1 MKRLITKYCILFV
14 LLTGLAN
21 AQPHLRVSSLINW
34 PDTAYQNQVFPVET
48 VVENIGTAVY
58 QAPLQ
63 IVLKADSNV
72 FSYLFYNSTQTITIL
87 PGDTVHLS
95 MPGGY
100 LFDSSVFKPGNNVVV
115 VWPFTTQ
122 SAAIDTFQTVVYF
135 NNLGTQGLNDPKPIP
150 GLSIYPNPAQAETY
164 IYSPTSGLERVRIMD
179 AFGREISTIPGNRQH
194 KMNLPLEGLP
204 AGIYLLE
211 IFGTAGDKS
220 IYRILRTLP

>member
-34 PDTAYQNQVFPVET
+34 PDTAYQNQVFPVIS

-122 SAAIDTFQTVVYF
+122 TAAIDTFQTIVYF
-135 NNLGTQGLNDPKPIP
+135 NNIGVQGINDPTPIP
-150 GLSIYPNPAQAETY
+150 GLSVYPNPAQAETY
-164 IYSPTSGLERVRIMD
+164 IYSPNTGLERVRILD
-179 AFGREISTIPGNRQH
+179 TYGREISTIPGNRAH

-211 IFGTAGDKS
+211 VFGSAGEKS
-220 IYRILRTLP
+220 IYRILRTMP

>member
-34 PDTAYQNQVFPVET
+34 PDTAYQNQVFPVVS
-48 VVENIGTAVY
+48 VVENIGTAVF

-72 FSYLFYNSTQTITIL
+72 FSYLYYNSTATVTIL

-95 MPGGY
+95 QPGGY
-100 LFDSSVFKPGNNVVV
+100 LFDSAVFKPGNNVVV

-122 SAAIDTFQTVVYF
+122 TAAIDTFQTIDRKSVV
-135 NNLGTQGLNDPKPIP
+135 
-150 GLSIYPNPAQAETY
+150 
-164 IYSPTSGLERVRIMD
+164 
-179 AFGREISTIPGNRQH
+179 
-194 KMNLPLEGLP
+194 
-204 AGIYLLE
+204 
-211 IFGTAGDKS
+211 
-220 IYRILRTLP
+220 

>member
-34 PDTAYQNQVFPVET
+34 PDTAYQNQVFPVVS
-48 VVENIGTAVY
+48 VVENIGTAVF

-72 FSYLFYNSTQTITIL
+72 FSYLYYNSTATVTIL

-95 MPGGY
+95 QPGGY
-100 LFDSSVFKPGNNVVV
+100 LFDSAVFKPGNNVVV

-122 SAAIDTFQTVVYF
+122 TAAIDTFQTIVYF

-164 IYSPTSGLERVRIMD
+164 IYSPTSGLERVRILD
-179 AFGREISTIPGNRQH
+179 AFGREINTVPGNRQH
-194 KMNLPLEGLP
+194 KLSLPLEGLP

-220 IYRILRTLP
+220 IYRIMRTMP

>member
-150 GLSIYPNPAQAETY
+150 GLSIYPNPAQAETF
-164 IYSPTSGLERVRIMD
+164 IYSPSSGLERVRIMD

-194 KMNLPLEGLP
+194 KMQLPLEGLP

>member
-34 PDTAYQNQVFPVET
+34 PDTAYQNQVFPVIS
-48 VVENIGTAVY
+48 VVENIGTAVF

-72 FSYLFYNSTQTITIL
+72 FSYLYYNSTATVTIL

-95 MPGGY
+95 QPGGY
-100 LFDSSVFKPGNNVVV
+100 LFDSAVFKPGNNVVV

-122 SAAIDTFQTVVYF
+122 TAAIDTFQTVVYF

-150 GLSIYPNPAQAETY
+150 GLAVYPNPAQAETY
-164 IYSPTSGLERVRIMD
+164 IYSPTSGLERVRILD
-179 AFGREISTIPGNRQH
+179 AYGREISTIPGNRQH

-220 IYRILRTLP
+220 IYRILRTMP

>member
-164 IYSPTSGLERVRIMD
+164 IYSPSSGLERVRIMD